1 MTELTQNTTATQAG
15 TATGLTV
22 WTVDKA
28 HSTVEFA
35 VKHMMVST
43 VKGTFR
49 EFEGTAHID
58 EEHPERS
65 SVRATVD
72 VASIDTK
79 EPQRDAHLKS
89 DDFFNAERFPKMTF
103 VSKRVER
110 VDEDTYNVIGDLT
123 IRDITREVVLKTT
136 FEGRVTDPWGNDRAG
151 FEATAEISRKEFG
164 LRWNQLL
171 ETGGAVVGDKV
182 RIILHIELV
191 KTQ

>member
-1 MTELTQNTTATQAG
+1 MTELTQGTTATQG
-15 TATGLTV
+15 ETATGLTV

-28 HSTVEFA
+28 HSIVEFA
-35 VKHMMVST
+35 VKHMMVAT

-49 EFEGTAHID
+49 EFEGTAYID

-123 IRDITREVVLKTT
+123 IRDNTREVVLRTT
-136 FEGRVTDPWGNDRAG
+136 LEGRVTDPWGNDRAG
-151 FEATAEISRKEFG
+151 FEATAEISRKDFG

>member
-15 TATGLTV
+15 PATGLTV

-72 VASIDTK
+72 IASIDTK

-151 FEATAEISRKEFG
+151 FEVTAEISRKEFG